1 MDEVLRRDG
10 PMTDVTPRHMGLQGS
25 AISRA
30 IAEATLDQ
38 ASEFHVLTDSQGETV
53 WVSPAVRAVLGWTA
67 EEFAQTAAWGNV
79 HPDDVDRVRRIHEAL
94 AAEPQ
99 SQRRLQYRVL
109 HADDSWR
116 WVEVVS
122 TNCLHRPGVDGIV
135 MTMRDVTSRVAAK
148 RRLSQSERQLR
159 SIVSSAGDVIA
170 ILDEDGVIEYIT
182 PTVAALLRRSATSTQ
197 EQWLDYIHPDDL
209 PALTTLFQ
217 TALDEPGATQGP
229 VDLRFKRGDGEWVTV
244 EALITD
250 YRADPIVRGVVLNAR
265 DVTGRRQVEASERA
279 NQTMFNTLVELAPV
293 GIFLT
298 DADGAWT
305 YVNQRIVSDFDR
317 TVATLLDH
325 GWRDLFDAAD
335 VVRFR
340 SELARW
346 DGGGRFVTELKTRT
360 SPDARELRLTLSRP
374 SFDGAD
380 LGMVGTLEDVTD
392 RRGLDE
398 MLVEGAALGSVAGVV
413 GSAAHDLHN
422 LLASIGFQLGL
433 LAPPGGDAERVSA
446 ANEAIDRACDI
457 TEDLM
462 AISRPTRS
470 RVAALEIGPLVSDL
484 TSMLRVLV
492 EHQADLTFTDRSGG
506 RHAATDR
513 SGLERVIT
521 NLVVN
526 ARDAVEPRGKIDIA
540 VDLVSAKAG
549 DLGLEVADGDYLAI
563 AVTDNGCGIPDSFLV
578 RMFEPYF
585 TTKEDGNGIGLAAS
599 RRTVRSWGGDIG
611 IDTEEGRG
619 TTMTV
624 YLPVASA

>member
-1 MDEVLRRDG
+1 
-10 PMTDVTPRHMGLQGS
+10 MTDLTSQELGSPLQPH

-30 IAEATLDQ
+30 ITEATLDQ
-38 ASEFHVLTDSQGETV
+38 ASEFHVLTDRVGEV
-53 WVSPAVRAVLGWTA
+53 MWVSPAVRSVLGFTA
-67 EEFAQTAAWGNV
+67 DEYGQGAAWWGV
-79 HPDDVDRVRRIHEAL
+79 HPDDVERVKRIHAAL
-94 AAEPQ
+94 VEEPE
-99 SQRRLQYRVL
+99 SQRRMQYRAL

-116 WVEVVS
+116 WVEVIS
-122 TNCLHRPGVDGIV
+122 TNCLDRPGVGGIV
-135 MTMRDVTSRVAAK
+135 RTVRDVSSRVGTK
-148 RRLSQSERQLR
+148 RRLSQAERQLR

-170 ILDEDGVIEYIT
+170 ILDEKGVIEYIT
-182 PTVAALLRRSATSTQ
+182 PTVAALLQRSATSAR
-197 EQWLDYIHPDDL
+197 EQWLDYIHHDDL
-209 PALTTLFQ
+209 SALTELFQ
-217 TALDEPGATQGP
+217 AALDEPGATQGP
-229 VDLRFKRGDGEWVTV
+229 VDLRFMRGDGVWVTV

-279 NQTMFNTLVELAPV
+279 NQTLFNTLVELAPV

-305 YVNQRIVSDFDR
+305 YANQRILADFDQPI
-317 TVATLLDH
+317 TSMLGS

-346 DGGGRFVTELKTRT
+346 DGGGRFVTEVKTRT

-374 SFDGAD
+374 NLDGAD
-380 LGMVGTLEDVTD
+380 LGMVGTLEDVTE

-433 LAPPGGDAERVSA
+433 LAPPDGDADRVNA

-470 RVAALEIGPLVSDL
+470 RVTSLEIGPLIGGL
-484 TSMLRVLV
+484 TDMLRVLV
-492 EHQADLTFTDRSGG
+492 EHQADLLFTDDSRGAA
-506 RHAATDR
+506 AATDR
-513 SGLERVIT
+513 SGLERVVT

-526 ARDAVEPRGKIDIA
+526 ARDAVEPRGKIDVSVA
-540 VDLVSAKAG
+540 VRDVS
-549 DLGLEVADGDYLAI
+549 DPDEGLEIAPGSYVAV
-563 AVTDNGCGIPDSFLV
+563 AVKDNGCGIPDSFRG

-599 RRTVRSWGGDIG
+599 RRTVRGWGGDIG
-611 IDTEEGRG
+611 VETEEGRG

-624 YLPVASA
+624 YLPVAAD